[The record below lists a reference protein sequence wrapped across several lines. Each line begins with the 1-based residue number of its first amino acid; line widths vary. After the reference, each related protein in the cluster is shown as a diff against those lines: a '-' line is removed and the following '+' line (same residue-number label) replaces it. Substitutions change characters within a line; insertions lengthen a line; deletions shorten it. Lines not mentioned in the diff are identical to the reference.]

1 MRTKV
6 SEVPRNRS
14 TTSVPARSWF
24 RARILARRSATV
36 AGALILSA
44 GLSLFVAACDEGP
57 KVAGRAADGTFVMDD
72 FESGALTDWRAVGG
86 GAGGWFV
93 YTNGGKAPDPAQ
105 TDPNVP
111 FNLPDPPQGRF
122 AAVTDMNGPG
132 TLILYR
138 DLKLD
143 GRFMLH
149 LTVFHA
155 GSFGFSSPQ
164 TLAYDEPEDNQQFR
178 IDLVAPS
185 APIDSLAGGEVL
197 VNVFRTSTSEPYQ
210 RQPTAVKVDVSPWA
224 GRKVRLRLA
233 VTDNRGPLRVGVDNI
248 RFEPIGSD
256 ADARIELPNT
266 KEPSRALNL
275 VLDRPTEEDA
285 LEALSTRAKK
295 LAREDQLSGAVL
307 VANDDQVLFK
317 DDYGLADRKRGIP
330 NTLRTRFRIGSMNKM
345 FTAVTILQLVE
356 AGKVELTAPLGTY
369 LRDYPNRDVATKV
382 TIHHLL
388 THTGGTGDIFGP
400 DFDAHRKELRTLAD
414 YVELYGKRGLEFE
427 PGSRWAYSNYGFI
440 LLGRVIEK
448 VTGQSYYDYVRQHIY
463 EPTGMTR
470 SGSLPEDEAV
480 PERSIGYMKPPGAAM
495 WLPNTDWLPY
505 RGTSAGGGYST
516 VEDLA
521 RFAHALLSHKLLSPD
536 STELLI
542 TGKVKARPGARYAY
556 GFEDARDADGNGWVG
571 HGGGAPGMN
580 GDLKIYP
587 NSGYVVAVLANMDP
601 PAAQRISE
609 YLDPRLPTEG

>member
-1 MRTKV
+1 V
-6 SEVPRNRS
+6 SEVPRRL
-14 TTSVPARSWF
+14 TR
-24 RARILARRSATV
+24 RILERRSAAV

-44 GLSLFVAACDEGP
+44 ALTLFFTACDEGP
-57 KVAGRAADGTFVMDD
+57 KLAVRAADGMFVMED
-72 FESGALTDWRAVGG
+72 FESGSLTNWKAVGG
-86 GAGGWFV
+86 GSGGWFI
-93 YTNGGKAPDPAQ
+93 YTSGKKAPDPAQ
-105 TDPNVP
+105 SDPNAP
-111 FNLPDPPQGRF
+111 FDLPDPPQGKF

-138 DLKLD
+138 DVKLD

-155 GSFGFSSPQ
+155 GAFGFSSPQ

-178 IDLVAPS
+178 IDLIAPS
-185 APIDSLAGGEVL
+185 APIDSLAGGDVL
-197 VNVFRTSTSEPYQ
+197 VNVFKTSTSEPYQ
-210 RQPTAVKVDVSPWA
+210 RQPTAVKVDVSHWA
-224 GRKVRLRLA
+224 GQTVRLRLA

-275 VLDRPTEEDA
+275 VLHRLTEADA
-285 LEALSTRAKK
+285 LKALSARAEK
-295 LAREDQLSGAVL
+295 LAGEGEFSGAVL
-307 VANDDQVLFK
+307 VAKDDHVLFSHA
-317 DDYGLADRKRGIP
+317 YGLADRKRGTP

-345 FTAVTILQLVE
+345 FTAVAILQLVH
-356 AGKVELTAPLGTY
+356 AGKLELTAPLGTY
-369 LRDYPNRDVATKV
+369 LPDYANRDVATKV

-400 DFDAHRKELRTLAD
+400 DFDLHRTELRTLAD
-414 YVELYGKRGLEFE
+414 YVQLYGKRGLEFK
-427 PGSRWAYSNYGFI
+427 PGSRWSYSNYGFI

-448 VTGQSYYDYVRQHIY
+448 VTGQSYYDYVQQHIY
-463 EPTGMTR
+463 QPAGMTR
-470 SGSLPEDEAV
+470 SGSLPEDQAV
-480 PERSIGYMKPPGAAM
+480 ADRSTGYTKPPGATA
-495 WLPNTDWLPY
+495 WLPNTDTLPY

-536 STELLI
+536 STKLLI
-542 TGKVKARPGARYAY
+542 TGKVKTGPPGARYAY

-580 GDLKIYP
+580 GDLRIYP
-587 NSGYVVAVLANMDP
+587 KSGYVIAVLANIDP

-609 YLDPRLPTEG
+609 YLDPRLPVA